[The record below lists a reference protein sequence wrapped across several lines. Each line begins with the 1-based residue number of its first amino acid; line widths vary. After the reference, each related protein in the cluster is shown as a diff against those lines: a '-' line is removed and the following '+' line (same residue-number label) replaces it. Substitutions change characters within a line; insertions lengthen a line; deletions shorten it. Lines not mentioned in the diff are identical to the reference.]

1 MYEFLKIRDMQAV
14 LDHLVGGF
22 IVILICWAFV
32 LLANVFDFWSGRNTA
47 RALGEKIDSKGARR
61 TFTKVVDYYRVLS
74 FGLLFDLI
82 GSFFAFYAMPFASVV
97 GSLAVIAIECL
108 SVIENSRRKKSHA
121 AEVPE
126 MVRKIVQCATADD
139 GKKILEMIM
148 AEVERQR
155 DEDKQ

>member
-1 MYEFLKIRDMQAV
+1 MQAV
-14 LDHLVGGF
+14 LDHLIGGF
-22 IVILICWAFV
+22 IVILICWTFV
-32 LLANVFDFWSGRNTA
+32 LLANILDFWSGRNTA

-74 FGLLFDLI
+74 FGLLFDVI
-82 GSFFAFYAMPFASVV
+82 GSFFSWYAMPFVSVI
-97 GSLAVIAIECL
+97 GSVAVIAIEWL

-139 GKKILEMIM
+139 GQKVLDMIV
-148 AEVERQR
+148 AEVNKKR
-155 DEDKQ
+155 DEDK

>member
-1 MYEFLKIRDMQAV
+1 MHDMQAV
-14 LDHLVGGF
+14 LDHLIGGF
-22 IVILICWAFV
+22 IVILICWTFV
-32 LLANVFDFWSGRNTA
+32 LLANILDFWSGRNTA

-74 FGLLFDLI
+74 FGLLFDVI
-82 GSFFAFYAMPFASVV
+82 GSFFSWYAMPFVSVI
-97 GSLAVIAIECL
+97 GSVAVIAIEWL

-139 GKKILEMIM
+139 GQKVLDMIV
-148 AEVERQR
+148 AEVNKKR
-155 DEDKQ
+155 DEDK